1 MLITLLIGDRSRGP
15 IDQAFDDHA
24 ADVLGEV
31 LGVRDRSGLHKIDLA
46 VNVRDH
52 RGMDRSRHL
61 LQLIDVIAHRRLG
74 DEVGHIDDAIRA
86 EVHVSGKR
94 IGMGSVIAPA
104 PRETS
109 HVLALV
115 VGDVAAQALGLS
127 NKRIDPTWSIVRDV
141 LDASFIAI
149 PSASG
154 RSRLWKD
161 SARRRE
167 VLAQI
172 QIAFDS
178 PCYESRRR
186 VAQVLGNL
194 LELGSE
200 RIRSRSR
207 AFDLVLHR
215 HALAELYLRLSVF
228 GWKPGEHYDPPAWM
242 AKPQER
248 LHDEKDVIDVA
259 EV

>member
-1 MLITLLIGDRSRGP
+1 MLITLLVGDRSRKQV
-15 IDQAFDDHA
+15 DQAFDDDA

-31 LGVRDRSGLHKIDLA
+31 LGVRDRTGLHTLDLA

-52 RGMDRSRHL
+52 HGMDRSKHL
-61 LQLIDVIAHRRLG
+61 IRLIDVLAHRRLG
-74 DEVGHIDDAIRA
+74 DEVGHVDDAIRA

-115 VGDVAAQALGLS
+115 VGDVAAQAIGLS
-127 NKRIDPTWSIVRDV
+127 NKRTDPTWGTVRDV
-141 LDASFIAI
+141 RDASFIAI

-161 SARRRE
+161 NARRRE
-167 VLAQI
+167 ILAQI

-194 LELGSE
+194 LELGSQ
-200 RIRSRSR
+200 RVR
-207 AFDLVLHR
+207 ARTRPFDLVLHR
-215 HALAELYLRLSVF
+215 HALAELYLRLSAF
-228 GWKPGEHYDPPAWM
+228 GWKPGDHYDPPAWI

-248 LHDEKDVIDVA
+248 LPDAKDVIDVT